1 MTAAGTHALLAAVK
15 VLFSGRQLAVARHQ
29 LRLVVGYIKTLA
41 KVWRQGGRNLEEI
54 QSIAKE
60 VLSRKNE
67 FPQQTRSERGNASGQ
82 ELLVAGNEQGVE
94 GLDSWSNSA
103 MTLGITPDSLSTFW
117 NMSNDLQPDIPIWF
131 SSY

>member
-1 MTAAGTHALLAAVK
+1 MTAAGTHALLAAIK
-15 VLFSGRQLAVARHQ
+15 VLFSGRELAVARHQ

-41 KVWRQGGRNLEEI
+41 KVWQQGGRNLEEI

-67 FPQQTRSERGNASGQ
+67 FPQQTRSERANAGSQ
-82 ELLVAGNEQGVE
+82 ELLVAGNEHIVE
-94 GLDSWSNSA
+94 GLDGWSNPV
-103 MTLGITPDSLSTFW
+103 MTLGTPDSLSTFW
-117 NMSNDLQPDIPIWF
+117 NMSNDLQPDIPVWF

>member
-1 MTAAGTHALLAAVK
+1 MTAAGTHALLAAIK

-60 VLSRKNE
+60 VLSRKDE
-67 FPQQTRSERGNASGQ
+67 FIQQKRSEWESASSQ
-82 ELLVAGNEQGVE
+82 ELLAAGNEQSVE
-94 GLDSWSNSA
+94 GLDSWTNPA
-103 MTLGITPDSLSTFW
+103 MTLGTPDSLSTLW
-117 NMSNDLQPDIPIWF
+117 NMSNDLQPEIPVWF
-131 SSY
+131 GIY